1 MTVPD
6 ANTVVAW
13 GTAIA
18 TLIIVIR
25 QQVNA
30 MAGKQRSES
39 MQTTMEVTKQ
49 KVETI
54 HSTTT
59 NGQIEV
65 LKSRAVALRE
75 LADLRK
81 LPADQLAAVKAELD
95 LATYIN
101 NTKGAA

>member
-25 QQVNA
+25 QQFNA
-30 MAGKQRSES
+30 MAGKQRGEA
-39 MQTTMEVTKQ
+39 MQSAVDVTKQ
-49 KVETI
+49 KVDTI
-54 HSTTT
+54 HDTTT
-59 NGQIEV
+59 NGQIAV
-65 LKSRAVALRE
+65 LKSRATALRE

-81 LPADQLAAVKAELD
+81 LPADELAAAKAELD
-95 LATYIN
+95 LATYIT

>member
-6 ANTVVAW
+6 SNTIVAW

-30 MAGKQRSES
+30 MAGKQRGET
-39 MQTTMEVTKQ
+39 MQTTIDITKE
-49 KVETI
+49 KVQQV
-54 HSTTT
+54 HDTTT
-59 NGQIEV
+59 NGQIMV
-65 LKSRAVALRE
+65 LKSRAIALRE
-75 LADLRK
+75 LSDLRK
-81 LPADQLAAVKAELD
+81 LSADDLAATKAELD
-95 LATYIN
+95 LATYIS